1 MDYLDVKWLH
11 VLSSTILFG
20 TGIGSA
26 FYLLVATWSRDARAV
41 ATVSRYVVLA
51 DWLFTAT
58 TAVFQPLSGFSLMHM
73 AGGMPISVP
82 WIAWSL
88 GLYGFAIAC
97 WLPVVWIQ
105 HRLRDLAAQA
115 ARIGA
120 PLQPAFWR
128 FFAWWVGL
136 GCLAFAAFLAIFYLM
151 VAKRLPGVM

>member
-11 VLSSTILFG
+11 VLSSTVLFG

-26 FYLLVATWSRDARAV
+26 FYLLVVTWGRDAHVV
-41 ATVSRYVVLA
+41 AAVSRYVVLA

-58 TAVFQPLSGFSLMHM
+58 TAVFQPASGFWLMHL
-73 AGGMPISVP
+73 AGGIPVSTP

-88 GLYGFAIAC
+88 GLYAFAIAC

-105 HRLRDLAAQA
+105 HRLRDLSAEAAGA
-115 ARIGA
+115 GARLPTA
-120 PLQPAFWR
+120 YWR

-136 GCLAFAAFLAIFYLM
+136 GLLAFMAFLAIFYLM
-151 VAKRLPGVM
+151 VAKRLPLVV